1 MTEYDEQLTVFDFA
15 HGYAGNLEPRLKMLH
30 AVENTKGAGRPH
42 AGSEQS
48 AGVPDMF
55 LAVPVAPFHG
65 LYIELK
71 TKTGKPSAAQRR
83 WQKALRLQ
91 GYASEICYGADEA
104 IRTLGQY
111 LDGKLPPF

>member
-1 MTEYDEQLTVFDFA
+1 LDSVVHWRFWRSVFCHEVAMTEYDEQLTVFDFA

-30 AVENTKGAGRPH
+30 AVENTKGSGRPP

-65 LYIELK
+65 LYIENENRETISSAK
-71 TKTGKPSAAQRR
+71 TLAKGAQN
-83 WQKALRLQ
+83 ARL
-91 GYASEICYGADEA
+91 C
-104 IRTLGQY
+104 
-111 LDGKLPPF
+111 